1 MEKKNEVRFGGSNC
15 GECKVCCLLGCDAV
29 QLGRSMQSCQ
39 NILLS
44 VHRQGKVS
52 KEHDSSSFQEEAA
65 RPFVTLVPCYH
76 IVRRYISEDS
86 NVHSHRQ
93 KGLVNGTYNILVT

>member
-1 MEKKNEVRFGGSNC
+1 MGKNEVRFGGSNGGDC
-15 GECKVCCLLGCDAV
+15 EVCCLLRCDAV

-44 VHRQGKVS
+44 VHLQGKVS
-52 KEHDSSSFQEEAA
+52 KEHDSSSFQEGAA
-65 RPFVTLVPCYH
+65 RPFVILIPCYQ

-86 NVHSHRQ
+86 NINSHRR
-93 KGLVNGTYNILVT
+93 KGLVNGTYNILLI